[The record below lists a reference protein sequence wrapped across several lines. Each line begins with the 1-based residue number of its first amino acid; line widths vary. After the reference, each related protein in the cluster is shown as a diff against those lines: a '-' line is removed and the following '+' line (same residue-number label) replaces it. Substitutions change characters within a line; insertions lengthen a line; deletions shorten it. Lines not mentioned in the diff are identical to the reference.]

1 MFRRRTALAA
11 VVLMP
16 VAFALTVGQAL
27 AAGTGSATTP
37 TLNITYTVNDIA
49 FDGPD
54 CVQVPFSVNY
64 TFTGVPVSP
73 SGAGGSNGYTLIDLS
88 YAGSSSKVSGQ
99 LIFVETTDGRSGT
112 KASEVTFCPAQY
124 FSNRGPLR
132 VTGLLV
138 SPRPNGVTAALT
150 PSTLTVTQNPTR
162 MSRVRVK
169 QANGVWVLSGTA
181 VARTVSKGLIGAAGK
196 ITIQLRK
203 KGAKKWVSGEVL
215 APDQFGQWTTVSAI
229 STLTYPRGTAFRAV
243 LTDCKW
249 CSNAQQSGRLG

>member
-64 TFTGVPVSP
+64 TYTGGP
-73 SGAGGSNGYTLIDLS
+73 NGYVLIDLS
-88 YAGSSSKVSGQ
+88 YAGSSAKVQGQ
-99 LIFVETTDGRSGT
+99 LIFVETIDEPTGT
-112 KASEVTFCPAQY
+112 KAGEMSFCPNHY
-124 FSNRGPLR
+124 VSNRGPLR
-132 VTGLLV
+132 VTGVLV
-138 SPRPNGVTAALT
+138 SPRPNGVTAALS

-181 VARTVSKGLIGAAGK
+181 VASTLTKGRMGAGGK